1 MNNKRKHNNICP
13 CTVYDKRGD
22 KPGYRYKNDE
32 YAEWDFPCFA
42 YDPMNKTSKK
52 AAMKKAFET
61 GIEELN
67 RVQKEIHEEL
77 VKEKFKETVKSK
89 MKESGSY

>member
-1 MNNKRKHNNICP
+1 
-13 CTVYDKRGD
+13 
-22 KPGYRYKNDE
+22 
-32 YAEWDFPCFA
+32 
-42 YDPMNKTSKK
+42 MNKTSKK